1 MFASDR
7 LAPEVARFASAVE
20 GFCAAPIRRSG
31 PELSFDMREVS
42 RLRDLLELKF
52 SEMAAAFATT
62 DEYDLD
68 GSVSPVHWIRHQ
80 CHLGGGAAA
89 DRVAVGEQ
97 IQNMPMSAEA
107 VAEGKIGFSHLALIA
122 RTATQ
127 LVETGS
133 NNQFDETPL
142 LEKAKEFSVGRFRI
156 FCDHQ
161 RHANDPDGY
170 AAEQAQGVVER
181 SLTLGSGES
190 GRVWVRGVLDAEGGA
205 VLRIA
210 LEPLAKPIGKGDD
223 RRLDRRFADALVELA
238 GHLLDNGIGPHR
250 GTQRPH
256 LQVTTTLETLL
267 QRAGSP
273 AGELEFSLPISAASV
288 ERLACDCNVTRILLD
303 GESQVI
309 DVGRSKRVVS
319 PTQRR
324 ALSVRDKGCRWPGC
338 DRPASY
344 TSAHHLVHWTK
355 GGPTDLDN
363 LALLCLRHHWLV
375 HEGKWQL
382 VKTEDGE
389 ILAVAPLLDLF
400 RYLARDAD
408 QEGGAGAADLNS
420 VRAELDDGVWRTDG
434 DGAGAWSELTH
445 HAGEGSLGAHL
456 DEGVTTHVD

>member
-1 MFASDR
+1 MIFAAER

-20 GFCAAPIRRSG
+20 QFCSAPIRASG
-31 PELSFDMREVS
+31 PELSFDMRELS
-42 RLRDLLELKF
+42 RCRDLLDLKF

-97 IQNMPMSAEA
+97 IKSMPESAEA
-107 VAEGKIGFSHLALIA
+107 VAEGKIGFAHLALIA
-122 RTATQ
+122 RTANA
-127 LVETGS
+127 LAETGS
-133 NNQFDETPL
+133 NNRFDETHL

-161 RHANDPDGY
+161 RHANDPEGY

-181 SLTLGSGES
+181 SLTLSSGES

-210 LEPLAKPIGKGDD
+210 LEPLAKPGGKGDD

-238 GHLLDNGIGPHR
+238 GHLLDNGMAPQR
-250 GTQRPH
+250 GMQRPH

-267 QRAGSP
+267 QRAGAP

-288 ERLACDCNVTRILLD
+288 ERLACDCNVTRILLGAD
-303 GESQVI
+303 SQVI

-319 PTQRR
+319 PAQRR
-324 ALSVRDKGCRWPGC
+324 ALNVRDRGCRWPGC
-338 DRPASY
+338 DRLASH

-382 VKTEDGE
+382 VKTDSGA
-389 ILAVAPLLDLF
+389 ILAVPPLLDFF
-400 RYLARDAD
+400 RQLARGADPEDA
-408 QEGGAGAADLNS
+408 AGL
-420 VRAELDDGVWRTDG
+420 VGAELDDGVGRTDG
-434 DGAGAWSELTH
+434 DGADAWSELAH
-445 HAGEGSLGAHL
+445 HPGERALGAHL
-456 DEGVTTHVD
+456 DEGVTTHLD

>member
-1 MFASDR
+1 VIFASER

-20 GFCAAPIRRSG
+20 QFCAAPIRTSG
-31 PELSFDMREVS
+31 PEVSFDMREVS
-42 RLRDLLELKF
+42 RCKDLLELKL

-68 GSVSPVHWIRHQ
+68 GSVSPIHWIRHQ

-97 IQNMPMSAEA
+97 MKNMPESADA
-107 VAEGKIGFSHLALIA
+107 VAEGKIGFAHLALIA
-122 RTATQ
+122 RTATA

-133 NNQFDETPL
+133 NKQFDETHL

-161 RHANDPDGY
+161 RHANDPEGY
-170 AAEQAQGVVER
+170 AEEQAQGVVER
-181 SLTLGSGES
+181 SLTLSSGES

-210 LEPLAKPIGKGDD
+210 LEPLAKPNGKGDD

-238 GHLLDNGIGPHR
+238 SHLLDNGMAPQR
-250 GTQRPH
+250 ATQRPH

-267 QRAGSP
+267 QRAGAP
-273 AGELEFSLPISAASV
+273 AGDLEFSLPISAASV
-288 ERLACDCNVTRILLD
+288 ERLACDCNVTRILLGAD
-303 GESQVI
+303 SQVI

-319 PTQRR
+319 PAQRR
-324 ALSVRDKGCRWPGC
+324 AMNVRDKGCRWPGC

-344 TSAHHLVHWTK
+344 TSGHHLVHWAK

-363 LALLCLRHHWLV
+363 LVLLCLRHHWLV

-382 VKTEDGE
+382 VQTESGG
-389 ILAVAPLLDLF
+389 ILAVPPLLDLF
-400 RYLARDAD
+400 QQLARVAD
-408 QEGGAGAADLNS
+408 PEAVETAAL
-420 VRAELDDGVWRTDG
+420 VRAELDDGVWRADG
-434 DGAGAWSELTH
+434 DGSSAWSELAH
-445 HAGEGSLGAHL
+445 HAGEGALGAHL